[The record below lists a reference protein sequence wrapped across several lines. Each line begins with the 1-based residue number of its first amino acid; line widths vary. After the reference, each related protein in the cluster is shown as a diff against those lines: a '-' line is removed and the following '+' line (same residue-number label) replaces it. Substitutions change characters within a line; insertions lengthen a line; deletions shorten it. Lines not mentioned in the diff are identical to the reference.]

1 MHFELEIQWNSAYEN
16 LTSMESQTITIDLEE
31 QFNILFAE
39 VGGFH
44 HTEVTH
50 FR

>member
-1 MHFELEIQWNSAYEN
+1 MHFELEMEWNSAYEN
-16 LTSMESQTITIDLEE
+16 LTSIESQTITIDLEE
-31 QFNILFAE
+31 LFNTLFAE
-39 VGGFH
+39 VSGFQ